1 MKMQLVEYETW
12 GNVEEGFEV
21 NNIYRTDAYYDID
34 DDATEAD
41 VIHKL
46 KTVEQKWPGMFI
58 DTPRISPWLQEG
70 ADVGVDVLDPEF
82 MEIVITDTGEPIGR
96 LEAVHES

>member
-1 MKMQLVEYETW
+1 MKMQLIEYETW

-21 NNIYRTDAYYDID
+21 NDVYRTDVYYDID

-46 KTVEQKWPGMFI
+46 KTVEQKWPGLFT
-58 DTPRISPWLQEG
+58 DTPRICPWLHED
-70 ADVGVDVLDPEF
+70 ADVEVSVLDPEF
-82 MEIVITDTGEPIGR
+82 MEIVVTETGKPIGR
-96 LEAVHES
+96 LEMCV